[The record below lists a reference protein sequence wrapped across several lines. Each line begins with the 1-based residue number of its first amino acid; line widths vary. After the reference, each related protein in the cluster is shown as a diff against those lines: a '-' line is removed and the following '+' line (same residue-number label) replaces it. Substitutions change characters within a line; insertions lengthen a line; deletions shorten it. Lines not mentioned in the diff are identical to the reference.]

1 MEMLLI
7 GVAALVALTALLVHR
22 RIQVVAWD
30 RELRSAFGAGESRE
44 ISRHRTL

>member
-1 MEMLLI
+1 MELLLL

-30 RELRSAFGAGESRE
+30 RELRSAFGESERRE
-44 ISRHRTL
+44 ISRRRVL